1 MPEENGETIIAYRP
15 AWAGG
20 VAVAVRWP
28 WISRLIRHLP
38 CLSRQSSCARSRRDC
53 SFPRRVA
60 SQSRR
65 LIEVHND
72 LGEEGCSSAASLPA
86 SFLLQPQ
93 LLCEDPD
100 KRRTPSSTWTPGSSG
115 STIRCNRKGSKKNW
129 RGAIDFER
137 GKERRKIRA
146 CCTHRGRTGHLKAY
160 ILDDHEAAA
169 RQSPRLPSCGTEGVA
184 FCIFLD
190 CRETQRR
197 LPPPPTA
204 SGGTAISGST
214 VLSVT

>member
-72 LGEEGCSSAASLPA
+72 LGEEGGSSAASLSA
-86 SFLLQPQ
+86 SFLLQAQPS
-93 LLCEDPD
+93 ERGSSPNAE
-100 KRRTPSSTWTPGSSG
+100 RPSPSSPPGSIYLDSRFIIG
-115 STIRCNRKGSKKNW
+115 SPIKPSTGRGQKRERERGNRFRKRKGEKKN
-129 RGAIDFER
+129 
-137 GKERRKIRA
+137 
-146 CCTHRGRTGHLKAY
+146 
-160 ILDDHEAAA
+160 
-169 RQSPRLPSCGTEGVA
+169 
-184 FCIFLD
+184 
-190 CRETQRR
+190 
-197 LPPPPTA
+197 
-204 SGGTAISGST
+204 
-214 VLSVT
+214 

>member
-72 LGEEGCSSAASLPA
+72 LGEEGGSSAASLSA
-86 SFLLQPQ
+86 SFLLQAQPSERGSSPNAQ
-93 LLCEDPD
+93 HHPPNTPPGSNLLGLPVA
-100 KRRTPSSTWTPGSSG
+100 RPGSSSG
-115 STIRCNRKGSKKNW
+115 SPLQPLAATGRGQKRERERGNRFRKRKGEKKN
-129 RGAIDFER
+129 
-137 GKERRKIRA
+137 
-146 CCTHRGRTGHLKAY
+146 
-160 ILDDHEAAA
+160 
-169 RQSPRLPSCGTEGVA
+169 
-184 FCIFLD
+184 
-190 CRETQRR
+190 
-197 LPPPPTA
+197 
-204 SGGTAISGST
+204 
-214 VLSVT
+214 